1 MLPSGHAA
9 AGYLVA
15 VGIGVV
21 LPQAGSDMV
30 SLLAFGA
37 LCGAL
42 PDIDMLA
49 AFAKTRSLVIE
60 NEKQSHRAYITHT
73 PVFWIVV
80 ALFMLFV
87 SSNASFAIIVL
98 LAPLS
103 HLFLDSLEDE
113 IQWLGPW
120 LKKGYSIFK
129 RKKALAI
136 PRQDFFSYWKKFLF
150 WYIKN
155 RKLTATAE
163 MVLLIIVAGMLAYRQ
178 SH

>member
-1 MLPSGHAA
+1 MLPLGHAS
-9 AGYLVA
+9 AGYFVA
-15 VGIGVV
+15 VGIGVA
-21 LPQAGSDMV
+21 LPLAGSDTV

-73 PVFWIVV
+73 PVFWIVM
-80 ALFMLFV
+80 ALFMFLV
-87 SSNASFAIIVL
+87 SGHVPFALIVL

-120 LKKGYSIFK
+120 SKKGYAIFK

-150 WYIKN
+150 WYWVN
-155 RKLTATAE
+155 RRLTAMLEIA
-163 MVLLIIVAGMLAYRQ
+163 LLLLSFFLLVYR
-178 SH
+178 

>member
-1 MLPSGHAA
+1 MLPPGHAS

-15 VGIGVV
+15 IGIGVA
-21 LPQAGSDMV
+21 LPQAGSDTV

-73 PVFWIVV
+73 PLFWIVM
-80 ALFMLFV
+80 ALFMLLI
-87 SSNASFAIIVL
+87 SANASFALIVL

-113 IQWLGPW
+113 IHWLGP
-120 LKKGYSIFK
+120 LSKKGYVIFK
-129 RKKALAI
+129 REKALAI
-136 PRQDFFSYWKKFLF
+136 PRQNFFSYWKKFLL
-150 WYIKN
+150 WYITN
-155 RKLTATAE
+155 RRLTAMLEIILIVVALSTGY
-163 MVLLIIVAGMLAYRQ
+163 LLVR
-178 SH
+178 

>member
-1 MLPSGHAA
+1 MLPPGHSA

-15 VGIGVV
+15 VGIGVT
-21 LPQAGSDMV
+21 LPQAGSDTA

-73 PVFWIVV
+73 PLFWIVM
-80 ALFMLFV
+80 ALFLLLI
-87 SSNASFAIIVL
+87 SGSASFALVVFF
-98 LAPLS
+98 APLS

-120 LKKGYSIFK
+120 SKKGTSLLK
-129 RKKALAI
+129 RKKTLAI

-150 WYIKN
+150 WYWVN
-155 RKLTATAE
+155 RRLTATLE
-163 MVLLIIVAGMLAYRQ
+163 IILIVLALSTGYLSIR
-178 SH
+178 